1 VEPRQTRR
9 ESRRTRRRKFKRT
22 RTKQQNRIIGI
33 KKKFLLLCKAE
44 GCVYL
49 LLFVTAL
56 VFGDCFFCSMDFSL
70 PVVETEGDELRLE
83 EMMARIRELEQ
94 ENGGNSLP
102 PDAVLALSAMK
113 EEIAALHA
121 EMESL
126 KNDVGAAAAAI
137 QRETAAMLRQVAAM
151 EQSEHDDQQ
160 ASDK

>member
-1 VEPRQTRR
+1 M
-9 ESRRTRRRKFKRT
+9 
-22 RTKQQNRIIGI
+22 
-33 KKKFLLLCKAE
+33 
-44 GCVYL
+44 

-56 VFGDCFFCSMDFSL
+56 VFGDCCFCSMDFSL

-151 EQSEHDDQQ
+151 EQSEHDQQ